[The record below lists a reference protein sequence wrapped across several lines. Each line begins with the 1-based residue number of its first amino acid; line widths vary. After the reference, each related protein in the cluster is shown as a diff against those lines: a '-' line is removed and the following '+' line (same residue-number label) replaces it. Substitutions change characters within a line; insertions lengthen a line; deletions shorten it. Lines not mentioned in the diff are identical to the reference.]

1 MATYGGSERNFKL
14 PQIKNNGA
22 QFWTKTDSETK
33 KTTVFRRYPG
43 PLNIIALDK
52 NVEIGT
58 IEKGEDFVPTN
69 TVASGGFDSELT
81 EEERQLFLSDAA
93 QQQLKT
99 QVEATVVEAGLE
111 TEVGHTDARLVRR
124 HILDPT

>member
-14 PQIKNNGA
+14 PQIKNDGA

-58 IEKGEDFVPTN
+58 IENGKLADLIAFKVKSKDPLNSIINASNKDIKLKMINGE
-69 TVASGGFDSELT
+69 
-81 EEERQLFLSDAA
+81 
-93 QQQLKT
+93 
-99 QVEATVVEAGLE
+99 
-111 TEVGHTDARLVRR
+111 
-124 HILDPT
+124 II